1 MTVTGDGLKLS
12 KNTKDKKMKSL
23 KLSIPGALLAIIT
36 MYGCGG
42 SNSANSSSSNA
53 PATTAPPVE
62 QSASVDPDLKS
73 DSKGVGRF
81 TSVEIGS
88 IDQTVAAKGEA
99 IFVSKCAACHKTSE
113 EKVVGPG
120 LKNVTQRRKPEWIMN
135 MITNPEEMTKSDP
148 VAKALFEE
156 HLIQMTFQ
164 NVSDEESRAILEFL
178 RVNDSKD

>member
-1 MTVTGDGLKLS
+1 
-12 KNTKDKKMKSL
+12 MKSL
-23 KLSIPGALLAIIT
+23 KVSILGVLLAIISV

-42 SNSANSSSSNA
+42 NNSENSSSASTSESTA
-53 PATTAPPVE
+53 PAAGPQV
-62 QSASVDPDLKS
+62 SVDPDLKS

-81 TSVEIGS
+81 TSVEMGP
-88 IDQTVAAKGEA
+88 IDKSVAEKGEA

-120 LKNVTQRRKPEWIMN
+120 LKNITQRREPEWIMN

-148 VAKALFEE
+148 VAKALFEK

-164 NVSDEESRAILEFL
+164 NVSDDESREILEFL
-178 RVNDSKD
+178 RANDSK

>member
-1 MTVTGDGLKLS
+1 
-12 KNTKDKKMKSL
+12 MKSL
-23 KLSIPGALLAIIT
+23 KLLLSGALLAIIT

-42 SNSANSSSSNA
+42 SNSENSSSSST
-53 PATTAPPVE
+53 PATTAPAPE

-81 TSVEIGS
+81 TSVEMGPV
-88 IDQTVAAKGEA
+88 DNAVATKGEA

-120 LKNVTQRRKPEWIMN
+120 LKNVTQRREPEWIMN
-135 MITNPEEMTKSDP
+135 MITNPEEMTKNDP
-148 VAKALFEE
+148 VAKALFEK

-178 RVNDSKD
+178 RVNDSKN